1 MIYTNHLGIV
11 YGPYG
16 SIGYVQRTTSRKLS
30 FSIRG
35 LLRWVTSLFP

>member
-1 MIYTNHLGIV
+1 MNYTNHLGIV

-16 SIGYVQRTTSRKLS
+16 SIGYVQRNDARKLS

-35 LLRWVTSLFP
+35 FLRWVTSLFP